1 MTFMLDSD
9 GNEYENLVSTKSLET
24 IDLYVEKIK

>member
-9 GNEYENLVSTKSLET
+9 GNEYENLVSTKSLDS
-24 IDLYVEKIK
+24 IDLQVTKIG